1 MIKKRKRTRRKQ
13 VVSKRIISLEVFPSI
28 FSLLNAFFGF
38 LCIMETMKGR
48 FKTSAILILIA
59 WLMDVMD
66 GIVARSLRATSTI
79 GIQLDSLSDSI
90 SFGLAP
96 SILIYSIYLKN
107 VPQGW
112 IIPFL
117 YFSAGIIRL
126 ARYNVI
132 ALSEPVRQSFFT
144 GLPIPASAILL
155 SGIVLLFK
163 NNFSGPLFYGFINLL
178 LLTLS
183 FLMISRI
190 KYPNSKYFELMKRR
204 NLVFALILS
213 SLIAIAYVA
222 PHFVVLSLI
231 IPYILFP
238 LIFSLNAYLKRRFQK
253 KKIMEEAKLKLK
265 N

>member
-1 MIKKRKRTRRKQ
+1 MIKKRKKLRKKQ
-13 VVSKRIISLEVFPSI
+13 PLKKQILSLEVFPAL
-28 FSLLNAFFGF
+28 FSLLNAFLGF
-38 LCIMETMKGR
+38 LSIMEIMKGR

-59 WLMDVMD
+59 WLMDIMD
-66 GIVARSLRATSTI
+66 GIVARSLRATSLI

-96 SILIYSIYLKN
+96 SLLIYYVYLKN
-107 VPQGW
+107 VPHGW

-117 YFSAGIIRL
+117 YFIAGVIRL

-132 ALSEPVRQSFFT
+132 AMGEQVRQSYFT
-144 GLPIPASAILL
+144 GLPIPASAILI

-163 NNFSGPLFYGFINLL
+163 NDFSGPIFYGLISLL

-183 FLMISRI
+183 FLMITKI
-190 KYPNSKYFELMKRR
+190 KYPNSKYFQLMKRR

-213 SLIAIAYVA
+213 LLIAIAYVA
-222 PHFVVLSLI
+222 PHFVILSLI

-238 LIFSLNAYLKRRFQK
+238 LIVSFNNYLRKKVVKRG
-253 KKIMEEAKLKLK
+253 IMEEIK
-265 N
+265 